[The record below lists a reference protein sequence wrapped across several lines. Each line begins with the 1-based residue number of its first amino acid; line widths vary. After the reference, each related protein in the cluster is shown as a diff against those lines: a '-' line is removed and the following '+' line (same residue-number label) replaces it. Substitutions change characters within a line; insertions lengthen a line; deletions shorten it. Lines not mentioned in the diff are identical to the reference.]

1 MKIVQKG
8 LRVQIEEEDQDP
20 VSGDDEDE
28 VANLDGRDQADQEA
42 DGELDDDFKVNELE
56 DQDLED
62 ELDDGHLGD
71 EDDGFGLPGP
81 SRSRSKKK
89 KKSHAVGV
97 EEAKEEGADDQSA
110 ASENE
115 GDENVFIDN
124 LPKDENSIRI
134 LLKDVN
140 KHIRELEKKFFE
152 EEDSQGE
159 EELKL
164 NFEREGI
171 TAAEHNLRLEKL
183 KEKSHIQQFWSIP
196 ISDNVTSI
204 NFDALAK
211 SQREFGGRLFDV
223 ICCDPPWQLSS
234 ANPTRGVAIAYSTLT
249 DKDILNL
256 PLEKIQTQGFLFIWV
271 INAKYRFALNMFDKH
286 GYKLVDEVAWVKQ
299 TVNGKIAKGHGF
311 YLQHAKE
318 TCLIGVK
325 GDVRDK
331 AVFNIMSDVIFSQ
344 RRGQSQKPEEIYDI
358 VEALVPNGY
367 YLEIFGRR
375 NNLHNGWVTIGN
387 EL

>member
-1 MKIVQKG
+1 M
-8 LRVQIEEEDQDP
+8 D
-20 VSGDDEDE
+20 
-28 VANLDGRDQADQEA
+28 
-42 DGELDDDFKVNELE
+42 
-56 DQDLED
+56 
-62 ELDDGHLGD
+62 
-71 EDDGFGLPGP
+71 PGP
-81 SRSRSKKK
+81 TDGKKNR
-89 KKSHAVGV
+89 AANV
-97 EEAKEEGADDQSA
+97 EETKEEGGDEQSA
-110 ASENE
+110 ASGNE
-115 GDENVFIDN
+115 ADDNVFIDN

-171 TAAEHNLRLEKL
+171 TAVEHNLRLEKL

-204 NFDALAK
+204 DFDKLAE
-211 SQREFGGRLFDV
+211 SQLEYGGRLFDV
-223 ICCDPPWQLSS
+223 ITCDPPWQLSS

-271 INAKYRFALNMFDKH
+271 INAKYRFALDMFDKH

-375 NNLHNGWVTIGN
+375 NNLHNGWVTVGN